1 MISYLIL
8 ILGFFKALAD
18 FGIGQAIA
26 FALLWML
33 FGPMMFG
40 IPSIIGMLRTLS
52 SFTFKEFMAGLAA
65 QALLIAILYGIIK
78 LVGIEPM
85 LSWFI
90 IGGIIVGFTA
100 PQRLLNEDR
109 SDRLGLNQNSGDN
122 E

>member
-65 QALLIAILYGIIK
+65 QALLIAILYGAIT
-78 LVGIEPM
+78 LVGITSM
-85 LSWFI
+85 ISWFVV
-90 IGGIIVGFTA
+90 GGIIVGITA

-109 SDRLGLNQNSGDN
+109 RDRLKLDKNSDD
-122 E
+122 